1 MYMYFWP
8 ILTHV
13 LMVMFHVLLG
23 CDPPNMAMSPVN
35 RLTRTNNKHKL
46 QWSIRYLHRVTTFQ
60 STENGKQT
68 AMLVLFAISHGYW
81 HTIWGTNR
89 GAVHLPRCSF
99 QSPFFETCFVSC
111 SLSPPKVCFPLLS
124 PFAKLVGPHRK
135 SERRKGRRS
144 ILRKSPKETDV
155 FSFAG
160 NIIYKWWIFHC
171 HVWLPE
177 GKPRNE
183 KTWWFSVGFLWDY
196 IGLIGIIPA
205 LRCLVILPFN
215 ALWRV
220 EIQL

>member
-1 MYMYFWP
+1 MESRLQCLCFSLSLMA
-8 ILTHV
+8 IGTLSEGRTVV
-13 LMVMFHVLLG
+13 LCIFHVVRFNPHFLL
-23 CDPPNMAMSPVN
+23 
-35 RLTRTNNKHKL
+35 
-46 QWSIRYLHRVTTFQ
+46 
-60 STENGKQT
+60 
-68 AMLVLFAISHGYW
+68 
-81 HTIWGTNR
+81 
-89 GAVHLPRCSF
+89 
-99 QSPFFETCFVSC
+99 CFVSC
-111 SLSPPKVCFPLLS
+111 FLSPPKVCFPILS

-215 ALWRV
+215 ALWRWV